1 MRAETNVAV
10 ELSSRDH
17 LDPLPRL
24 SEPSP
29 SRSFVKWRL
38 LKWMLKALWSKRLH
52 GLCSTKKSTFEV
64 SFAIH
69 NQSADHTYQ
78 YSADG
83 RRVYS
88 AVNNV
93 APRKHARLE
102 PDDEPE
108 EYADWVDVPDSD
120 TTQFAAVASTLTSD
134 EGYFHQ
140 IQEGEARGDKRARYI
155 SSDNPMQLWREVMP
169 DFLDAMICQDGLG
182 MSPSCGTCG
191 LSAASGRL
199 FRCQDCDHSVQCEE
213 CLRAHQRTPLH
224 CIQEWTGEFWV
235 SAALHR
241 LHINDTSPQSL
252 RETYQLG
259 HHGGACPLP
268 ATVDTRTMVVLD
280 VGGIFTLDVCFCGCS
295 NSLQNNHIA
304 QLMGNH
310 WYPATTLEPGTCA
323 TWRVLELFRQL
334 NVVGNINA
342 HDFVRSLEK
351 LNDPTMMNQ
360 TPDRYVA
367 FGRMARQYQFLK
379 RAKRSGLAHV
389 EEGFKNV
396 EAGKLA
402 VPCWACPKP
411 GFNLPDGWDKCSE
424 DDRFLYSLLLALDAN
439 FRLKNRLRTNE
450 KQDAS
455 LGPGWG
461 YFVEGNA
468 YKEHLRD
475 YVAEEDVST
484 CIAFAALMQKETRL
498 TTGLRI
504 SGVGGCVCARHG
516 VVRAQGMGDLQ
527 KGERYANMDY
537 IFLHALGDTRVKRL
551 VLSYDIACQWKQR
564 LRERALTILSNAQ
577 VVCPTTGLTVDKVPN
592 LTDYE
597 IKFAAGLACGRT
609 QTGCQATHSL
619 SYAWGVGR
627 TDGEGIERTWAL
639 LNPIGFSTKEMGEGN
654 RLDTIEDRID
664 HLNFE
669 KNVRQGDVLARKL
682 IIAVAERDTQIKQF
696 KRVDDSLEPGVRK
709 DWQKMVENWLVDNTQ
724 PNPYL
729 IGANGDGPS
738 EAKVAAQLKA
748 AEVAEAREQR
758 GEFVD
763 GKITAAAFVKG
774 LLHLEDL
781 KMRYALAAS
790 LPERASQIEEL
801 RVSFFKKLHAIQQ
814 QQEIYM
820 SGVGGLRR
828 LDEERRDTDQPP
840 QKAEDVKLWLPSEL
854 GDRQKWACRKGLFEL
869 EAKLRQAQCGDAL
882 TKVRSLLYAKTH
894 LIFHRNAASVG
905 QNSTTR
911 SATLIGRMVEKIT
924 REATKYRQAWVALRR
939 LKGDDFAPEYR
950 KLEDSD
956 LNVGWGR
963 PGLPEM
969 SRRPRRPGLSLG
981 FGSWREGDEEVR
993 IHDAVRVQWAKARA
1007 RRDRWTEEVL
1017 LIREEMRRVLRSLW
1031 SIQQQWLERETSR
1044 PNARP
1049 GVARGPCGLC

>member
-1 MRAETNVAV
+1 MW
-10 ELSSRDH
+10 
-17 LDPLPRL
+17 LP
-24 SEPSP
+24 
-29 SRSFVKWRL
+29 
-38 LKWMLKALWSKRLH
+38 A
-52 GLCSTKKSTFEV
+52 ST
-64 SFAIH
+64 
-69 NQSADHTYQ
+69 
-78 YSADG
+78 
-83 RRVYS
+83 
-88 AVNNV
+88 
-93 APRKHARLE
+93 ARLE

-182 MSPSCGTCG
+182 MSPSWRHLRIATTLCNARSVYAG
-191 LSAASGRL
+191 LTSGRRYTAYRSGRGS
-199 FRCQDCDHSVQCEE
+199 FGFPQRCIVFTLTIHP
-213 CLRAHQRTPLH
+213 RK
-224 CIQEWTGEFWV
+224 
-235 SAALHR
+235 
-241 LHINDTSPQSL
+241 SL

-280 VGGIFTLDVCFCGCS
+280 VGGIFTLDVRFCGCS

-597 IKFAAGLACGRT
+597 IKFALPVWHAAAHE
-609 QTGCQATHSL
+609 TGCQATHSL

-781 KMRYALAAS
+781 KRRIKNEIRVGGVSA
-790 LPERASQIEEL
+790 ERASQIEEL
-801 RVSFFKKLHAIQQ
+801 RVSFFKKAARNPAAARNLH
-814 QQEIYM
+814 
-820 SGVGGLRR
+820 VWRR
-828 LDEERRDTDQPP
+828 WPSK
-840 QKAEDVKLWLPSEL
+840 KAEDVKLWLPSEL

-956 LNVGWGR
+956 LNVRAETESDAISRARLGR
-963 PGLPEM
+963 LG
-969 SRRPRRPGLSLG
+969 SARPARNEPTAAQAGPV
-981 FGSWREGDEEVR
+981 SWIWFMEGEGDEEVR

-1049 GVARGPCGLC
+1049 ALQEGLVAYAKKQRHIHSLIANRFVLDWRHWKQSVARAVVGKEGDIYQRLLVGDPDQI